1 MGERETKT
9 QRATAQ
15 LLTPAI
21 WGIGIALGCV
31 LAWPLMAFQSMN
43 LYAGFDNREAILDQA
58 YLLSIVATTATLAAC
73 GLFHKSFDR
82 VLGSVFARWVFPA
95 GMAIGTLLILG
106 AGAPGA
112 AGTAFAVG
120 FGLAT
125 GVFSGLFLMN
135 FGAVI
140 GMLSIRQSAAAIA
153 IGYLLSSVLFFAFL
167 FFGQLEATLMCASM
181 GPVAGVFLF
190 YGVSDPKM
198 DKRQAN
204 SLPAQ
209 ADPDDA
215 DKRQLHSLILAFGLT
230 MLVAG
235 ASYEL
240 SRTLY
245 VQMGHF
251 AAGAVTPYA
260 VAQGA
265 VTTLTAVGS
274 ISVALVLITSR
285 GIKGPEVVYRL
296 ITTFLLIGALLLPV
310 PLLFP
315 EVPAF
320 VPLSIDV
327 AAFQCLGMGM

>member
-43 LYAGFDNREAILDQA
+43 LYAGFDNREAILDQT

-73 GLFHKSFDR
+73 GLFHKSFDH
-82 VLGSVFARWVFPA
+82 VLGSVLARWVFPA

-153 IGYLLSSVLFFAFL
+153 IGYLLSGVSIRVSVL
-167 FFGQLEATLMCASM
+167 
-181 GPVAGVFLF
+181 
-190 YGVSDPKM
+190 
-198 DKRQAN
+198 R
-204 SLPAQ
+204 
-209 ADPDDA
+209 
-215 DKRQLHSLILAFGLT
+215 
-230 MLVAG
+230 
-235 ASYEL
+235 
-240 SRTLY
+240 
-245 VQMGHF
+245 
-251 AAGAVTPYA
+251 AA
-260 VAQGA
+260 
-265 VTTLTAVGS
+265 
-274 ISVALVLITSR
+274 
-285 GIKGPEVVYRL
+285 
-296 ITTFLLIGALLLPV
+296 
-310 PLLFP
+310 
-315 EVPAF
+315 
-320 VPLSIDV
+320 
-327 AAFQCLGMGM
+327 